1 MTGPN
6 GTGKTTILNIL
17 ARHFDWPTQFLGV
30 PFRDEQRVLRYA
42 SRLRRT
48 KDSTTIEPRPA
59 ETTGVGTLR
68 YTNGVEAELVVS
80 ESGSSQLNF
89 QISPQQ
95 PINGLAIPSHRAAYG
110 YQQVTALPP
119 QFNPA
124 RQALDMFLSDLR
136 NRYYGSGGR
145 SPLLSL
151 KETLLA
157 AALYSASGPNL
168 EPNLEARSVLEGFE
182 ATLGVVLPEQLGF
195 LSILA
200 EPPEVVLHTTT
211 GDFPIDSASG
221 GVMAIIEVA
230 WQIFLRARYSP
241 DFVVC
246 FDEPENHLHPALQ
259 RLFLP
264 KLIAAFPGIQFVVA
278 THSPFVC
285 ASVAESNV
293 YVLAFGQEGQVRSE
307 LLDLVNKAGSAEE
320 ILRDVLG
327 VPVTYAVWV
336 EQRLGEV
343 IDRYSGQP
351 LTRDIL
357 AHIRRELGSLGLS
370 DLIPQALADLFDQ
383 SADQG

>member
-48 KDSTTIEPRPA
+48 KESSTPELATPQAAP
-59 ETTGVGTLR
+59 VGTLR
-68 YTNGVEAELVVS
+68 YTNGIEAQLGIS
-80 ESGSSQLNF
+80 ESGSSQLTF

-110 YQQVTALPP
+110 YQQVPSIPP

-124 RQALDMFLSDLR
+124 RQALDMFLGDLR

-168 EPNLEARSVLEGFE
+168 EPNAEARSVFEGFE
-182 ATLGVVLPEQLGF
+182 STLRVVLPEQLGF
-195 LSILA
+195 DRIVA
-200 EPPEVVLHTTT
+200 EPPEVVLRTAT
-211 GDFPIDSASG
+211 GDFPIDAASG

-259 RLFLP
+259 RLLLP
-264 KLIAAFPGIQFVVA
+264 KLM
-278 THSPFVC
+278 
-285 ASVAESNV
+285 
-293 YVLAFGQEGQVRSE
+293 
-307 LLDLVNKAGSAEE
+307 
-320 ILRDVLG
+320 
-327 VPVTYAVWV
+327 
-336 EQRLGEV
+336 
-343 IDRYSGQP
+343 
-351 LTRDIL
+351 
-357 AHIRRELGSLGLS
+357 
-370 DLIPQALADLFDQ
+370 PQACAPTARALREDVAYVTGTPSTSRRISF
-383 SADQG
+383 